1 MQAGATGVWRK
12 LRRRKLVQWVLAY
25 LAAAWAVLEVL
36 DLVGQQFGWP
46 PALLRGFTLAFA
58 LGFVVTLVL
67 AWYHGER
74 GEQKVSG
81 TELLI
86 LALLLAVGGGLLWRY
101 AQTAPDPVPVTTRMA
116 GDTAK
121 ATVAVAKVPEKSIAV
136 LAFTDLSPDH
146 DKDYFA
152 DGIAEELLNAL
163 AKVQGLKVAG
173 RTSSFY
179 YKGRNEDLRSIGKA
193 LGVANVLE
201 GSVRTQGDKVR
212 ITAQLIRSK
221 DGFHLWSDAYDGN
234 LKDVFALQEKIAR
247 RITDQLQIVLSGKQ
261 AEQLVDAGTRNPEA
275 YALYLQ
281 ATATFNRR
289 DGSRFD
295 EAMEQ
300 LRHAVELDPKF
311 ARAYS
316 RMATLEAV
324 RANYTRSNFQ
334 ASNRDAECYARQASA
349 IDPQLAEPHAALAV
363 VLNGQRRYREARE
376 EMARA
381 LALDPNDVT
390 TNFWDGVNLFMLGY
404 RQQSAAALDR
414 ALQLDPLLPNA
425 LLWRARIHIAD
436 GELDV
441 AERQL
446 QRAAEGGHSF
456 VGLATYKLELAR
468 GDRAAAVKSL
478 TTGLTYF
485 VQGFPPRAAEVFART
500 CTGDAVARQEAM
512 GLIDDYLATKP
523 KVLSAIVPYVLICS
537 GEAERGFALSQSAP
551 TNNDALLMSTIFN
564 GSQPGIL
571 RMPAFAEFARKT
583 GLAAY
588 WDEFGPP
595 DSCRKDEGGA
605 YACR

>member
-1 MQAGATGVWRK
+1 MTAVWQR
-12 LRRRKLVQWVLAY
+12 LRQRKLVQWALAY
-25 LAAAWAVLEVL
+25 LAASWGLLQML
-36 DLVGQQFGWP
+36 DLAANNYGWP
-46 PALLRGFTLAFA
+46 TLVVRLAFGVIA
-58 LGFVVTLVL
+58 LGFVITLLL

-74 GEQKVSG
+74 GAQKVSG
-81 TELLI
+81 AELLLI
-86 LALLLAVGGGLLWRY
+86 ALVCAVGGGLLWRY
-101 AQTAPDPVPVTTRMA
+101 AQTTPDPVLVTTRIA
-116 GDTAK
+116 GDTTK
-121 ATVAVAKVPEKSIAV
+121 AATSVAVIPDKSIAV
-136 LAFTDLSPDH
+136 LAFTDLSPNH
-146 DKDYFA
+146 DKDYFS

-163 AKVQGLKVAG
+163 VKVDGLKVAG

-179 YKGRNEDLRSIGKA
+179 YKGRNEDLRTIGKA

-221 DGFHLWSDAYDGN
+221 DGFHLWSEAYDGD

-247 RITDQLQIVLSGKQ
+247 KITDQLQIVLSGRQ

-289 DGSRFD
+289 DGARFD
-295 EAMEQ
+295 EAMAQ
-300 LRHAVELDPKF
+300 LRQAVALDPKF

-324 RANYTRSNFQ
+324 RANYASSNFQ
-334 ASNRDAECYARQASA
+334 ASNRDAERYAHRASA
-349 IDPQLAEPHAALAV
+349 IDPRLAEPHAALAV

-390 TNFWDGVNLFMLGY
+390 ANFWNGVNLIMLGY
-404 RQQSAAALDR
+404 RKQSAAALDR

-425 LLWRARIHIAD
+425 LLWRASIHVAD
-436 GELDV
+436 GELDI

-456 VGLATYKLELAR
+456 VGLGTYKLELAR
-468 GDRAAAVKSL
+468 GDHDAAVKSL
-478 TTGLTYF
+478 TRGLTYF
-485 VQGFPPRAAEVFART
+485 VQGFPPRAAAVFARA
-500 CTGDAVARQEAM
+500 CTGDAAAKQEAM
-512 GLIDDYLATKP
+512 GLIHDYLAKKP
-523 KVLSAIVPYVLICS
+523 KVLSAIVPYVLIYS
-537 GEAERGFALSQSAP
+537 GETERGLALSQSAP
-551 TNNDALLMSTIFN
+551 TNNDALLMSNIFN
-564 GSQPGIL
+564 GLQRDSL
-571 RMPAFAEFARKT
+571 STPAFAEFARKT

-595 DSCRKDEGGA
+595 DSCRKDGGGA